1 MHSSTTFSDG
11 DETAGPVDAR
21 PDDAARNH
29 ADRQPGEFDV
39 LERAGRAALRYRSA
53 VAAGALHA
61 PRPYHELRSTGDSG
75 TPERG
80 VSAAQALDQLIAF
93 AQPGLLATTGPRFFG
108 WVVGASHPLG
118 VAADW
123 LTSAWGQ
130 NCGNPQTAPA
140 AAVAEETAARW
151 LLDILRLPPDATIG
165 FVSGTT
171 MASFACLAAAR
182 SHVLLAAGWD
192 VEANGLFGAPPI
204 HVLVSEEAHTS
215 VFLALRMLG
224 LGQDRVYRIK
234 TDHNGAMRA
243 DHFHTV
249 LRDCVGPAIVIA
261 QAGHISTGAFD
272 PVAAMIAAVRAHG
285 AWLHIDGAFGLWA
298 RACPEHAH
306 LAAGFEAADSWA
318 TDGHKWLQVPY
329 ETGYAIVAHGDAH
342 RRALAASASY
352 LAPAGDDVRD
362 PTQYVPELSR
372 RARGFP
378 TWAMLRHL
386 GRDGVAAMVAR
397 HCRLARRI
405 AALLDA
411 EPGVSVLNDVV
422 LNQVI
427 VRFGTDRVPEAGDA
441 VTQETIRAVQARG
454 QSFVSGAR
462 WQDRWVMRMSVI
474 SWPTGDHD
482 VEAAVEHILSAWR
495 HIAAKG
501 TAGEQERA

>member
-1 MHSSTTFSDG
+1 MRSSTIFSDG
-11 DETAGPVDAR
+11 DKTADVAEN
-21 PDDAARNH
+21 AAHNSAERRRE
-29 ADRQPGEFDV
+29 AFEV
-39 LERAGRAALRYRSA
+39 LEQAAGAALRYRSS
-53 VAAGALHA
+53 VASGALRV
-61 PRPYHELRSTGDSG
+61 PRSYQALRSAGDGG
-75 TPERG
+75 TPEHG
-80 VSAAQALDQLIAF
+80 VCAGQAIEELIAF
-93 AQPGLLATTGPRFFG
+93 AEPGLLATTGPRFFG

-140 AAVAEETAARW
+140 AAVAEEVAARW
-151 LLDILRLPPDATIG
+151 LLDILRLPPDATVG

-182 SHVLLAAGWD
+182 SHVLLAEGWD
-192 VEANGLFGAPPI
+192 VDAKGLFGAPPI
-204 HVLVSEEAHTS
+204 QVLVSEEAHTS

-224 LGQDRVYRIK
+224 LGDERVHRVK
-234 TDHNGAMRA
+234 ADHNGAMRA

-249 LRDCVGPAIVIA
+249 LRGCAGPTIVIA

-272 PVAAMIAAVRAHG
+272 PVAAILPAVRARG

-298 RACPEHAH
+298 RACPQLAH
-306 LAAGFEAADSWA
+306 LTGGLEAADSWA

-352 LAPAGDDVRD
+352 LSPVGDEVRD

-372 RARGFP
+372 RARGFT

-397 HCRLARRI
+397 HCRVARRM
-405 AALLDA
+405 AAMLAA
-411 EPGVSVLNDVV
+411 EPDVSVLNEVV

-427 VRFGTDRVPEAGDA
+427 VRFGTDLAPESADA
-441 VTQETIRAVQARG
+441 VTREVIRLVQAGG
-454 QSFVSGAR
+454 QCFVSGAR
-462 WQDRWVMRMSVI
+462 WKDRWVMRVSVI
-474 SWPTGDHD
+474 SWPTWDQD
-482 VEAAVEHILSAWR
+482 AEAAVAHILGAWR
-495 HIAAKG
+495 DVGKRHG
-501 TAGEQERA
+501 

>member
-1 MHSSTTFSDG
+1 MRSSTSYSEA
-11 DETAGPVDAR
+11 DEAAGGVDVK
-21 PDDAARNH
+21 PDH
-29 ADRQPGEFDV
+29 ALRHSAGRQEDFEI
-39 LERAGRAALRYRSA
+39 LEHAGRAALRYRSA
-53 VAAGALHA
+53 IAAGASHV
-61 PRPYHELRSTGDSG
+61 PRSYQELRTAGDSG
-75 TPERG
+75 TPEQG
-80 VSAAQALDQLIAF
+80 VSAARAIEQLIDF
-93 AQPGLLATTGPRFFG
+93 AEPGLLATTGPNFFG

-140 AAVAEETAARW
+140 AAVAEEVAARW
-151 LLDILRLPPDATIG
+151 LLDILRLAPDATVG

-192 VEANGLFGAPPI
+192 VDAKGLFGAPPI
-204 HVLVSEEAHTS
+204 QVLVSEEAHTS

-224 LGQDRVYRIK
+224 LGQERVHRIR
-234 TDHNGAMRA
+234 TDCNGAMLA
-243 DHFHTV
+243 DHFHMV
-249 LRDCVGPAIVIA
+249 LRDCAGPTIVIA

-272 PVAAMIAAVRAHG
+272 PVAAMLPALRRHR

-298 RACPEHAH
+298 RACPELAH
-306 LAAGFEAADSWA
+306 LTAGIEAADSWA

-352 LAPAGDDVRD
+352 LAPVGDEVRD

-397 HCRLARRI
+397 HCRLARKI
-405 AALLDA
+405 AALLAA
-411 EPGVSVLNDVV
+411 EPAVSVLNEVV
-422 LNQVI
+422 LNQI
-427 VRFGTDRVPEAGDA
+427 IIRFGTDRSPEAGDA
-441 VTQETIRAVQARG
+441 MTQETIGVIQARG
-454 QSFVSGAR
+454 QCFVSGAR
-462 WQDRWVMRMSVI
+462 WKDRWVMRVSVI
-474 SWPTGDHD
+474 SWPTRDHD
-482 VEAAVEHILSAWR
+482 AETAVAQILDAWR
-495 HIAAKG
+495 HVAGKAAASGKI
-501 TAGEQERA
+501 RA